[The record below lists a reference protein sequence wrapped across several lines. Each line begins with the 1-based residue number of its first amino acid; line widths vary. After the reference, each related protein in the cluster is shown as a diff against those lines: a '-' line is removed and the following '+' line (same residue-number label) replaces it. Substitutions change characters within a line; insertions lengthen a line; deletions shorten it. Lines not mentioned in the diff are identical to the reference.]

1 MNHNHSAADRVI
13 ASQLVGGGARLQ
25 TLPKHFGAQHMYVEN
40 LVFVFARTLVPT
52 YRGAYWH
59 FYELSNGGFYMAP
72 EMASARVCVEGNG
85 FDGELSADA
94 IGITVCLFAFSH
106 GSFVLTG
113 QAGETCAHHY
123 TWLREFSWTH
133 RERSLIS
140 AAID

>member
-1 MNHNHSAADRVI
+1 MNHNDSAANSVI
-13 ASQLVGGGARLQ
+13 ASQLVADNARLQ
-25 TLPKHFGAQHMYVEN
+25 ILPKHFGAHHLYVEN

-52 YRGAYWH
+52 YRGGYWR

-85 FDGELSADA
+85 FEGELTADA

-113 QAGETCAHHY
+113 HAGETCARHY
-123 TWLREFSWTH
+123 TWLREYSWLH
-133 RERSLIS
+133 PEQSLIS